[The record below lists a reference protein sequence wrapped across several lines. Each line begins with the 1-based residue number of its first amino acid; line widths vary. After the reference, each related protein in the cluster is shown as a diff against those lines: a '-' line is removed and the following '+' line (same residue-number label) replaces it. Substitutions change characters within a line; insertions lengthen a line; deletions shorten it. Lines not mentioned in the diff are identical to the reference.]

1 MLYYIRE
8 VRGATEE
15 LKPMA
20 NKIFAFVG
28 PHSSGKAT
36 IITQLM
42 SMGIPCIRTY
52 TTYDFRENDP
62 KTKIY
67 THMSREDFLRQDF
80 IVKVSY
86 KGHYYGI
93 LKKDVLWALENN
105 GVTVMVL
112 DVNGIKQI
120 NKLIKQNIYTIY
132 LMADYVV
139 LVDRMLRKGL
149 RNDEIKYHLEYA
161 EANNE
166 FENWKTTNFV
176 IKNTGKINVA
186 LEQILAVM
194 GLMTLPPQEQ
204 FNQIVWGSSKPK
216 QSEEQQ

>member
-1 MLYYIRE
+1 
-8 VRGATEE
+8 
-15 LKPMA
+15 MA

-28 PHSSGKAT
+28 PHACGKTT

-42 SMGIPCIRTY
+42 SMGIPCITTY
-52 TTYDFRENDP
+52 TTRSIDEKDP
-62 KTKIY
+62 HSHIY
-67 THMSREDFLRQDF
+67 KNISRDDFLRMEF

-93 LKKDVLWALENN
+93 LKKDVLHALEKNHL
-105 GVTVMVL
+105 TLMVL

-139 LVDRMLRKGL
+139 LVDRMLRNGL

-166 FENWKTTNFV
+166 FESWKIANYV
-176 IKNTGKINVA
+176 VKNTGKLNPA
-186 LEQILAVM
+186 MEQILAIM
-194 GLMTLPPQEQ
+194 GLMTLPPQEE
-204 FNQIVWGSSKPK
+204 FNHRI
-216 QSEEQQ
+216 QSADAKTE

>member
-1 MLYYIRE
+1 
-8 VRGATEE
+8 
-15 LKPMA
+15 MA
-20 NKIFAFVG
+20 NRIYAFVG
-28 PHSSGKAT
+28 PYASGKTT

-42 SMGIPCIRTY
+42 SMGIPCIKTY
-52 TTYDFRENDP
+52 TTRDIKDKDP
-62 KTKIY
+62 KSKIY
-67 THMSREDFLRQDF
+67 THVSREDFLRKDF

-93 LKKDVLWALENN
+93 LKADVLWALENN

-120 NKLIKQNIYTIY
+120 SKLIKQNVYTIY

-166 FENWKTTNFV
+166 FENWKTTNYV
-176 IKNTGKINVA
+176 IKNTGKLNAA

-194 GLMTLPPQEQ
+194 GLMTLPPQEK
-204 FNQIVWGSSKPK
+204 FNQMIWGGSTPPAEK
-216 QSEEQQ
+216 SETN

>member
-1 MLYYIRE
+1 
-8 VRGATEE
+8 
-15 LKPMA
+15 MA

-28 PHSSGKAT
+28 PYAAGKTT

-42 SMGIPCIRTY
+42 SMGIPCIKTY
-52 TTYDFRENDP
+52 TTRPIKDGSPHARLYVNLTRDE
-62 KTKIY
+62 Y
-67 THMSREDFLRQDF
+67 LHQEF

-93 LKKDVLWALENN
+93 KKRDVLQALEKNN
-105 GVTVMVL
+105 VTLMIL

-139 LVDRMLRKGL
+139 LVDRMLRMGL

-166 FENWKTTNFV
+166 FENWKTTNYV
-176 IKNTGKINVA
+176 VKNTGKLNVA
-186 LEQILAVM
+186 LEQILSIM
-194 GLMTLPPQEQ
+194 GLMTLPPQDEL
-204 FNQIVWGSSKPK
+204 NKRIGAVEGN
-216 QSEEQQ
+216 

>member
-1 MLYYIRE
+1 
-8 VRGATEE
+8 
-15 LKPMA
+15 MA

-28 PHSSGKAT
+28 PYASGKTT

-42 SMGIPCIRTY
+42 SMGIHCIKTY
-52 TTYDFRENDP
+52 TTRDIKEKDP
-62 KTKIY
+62 KARIY
-67 THMSREDFLRQDF
+67 IHMSRDEFLRQDF

-86 KGHYYGI
+86 KGHYYRV

-105 GVTVMVL
+105 GITVMIL

-120 NKLIKQNIYTIY
+120 NKLIKQNIFTIY

-166 FENWKTTNFV
+166 FENWKTTNYV
-176 IKNTGKINVA
+176 IKNTGKLSVA

-194 GLMTLPPQEQ
+194 GLMTLPPQEK
-204 FNQIVWGSSKPK
+204 FNQIIWGSQTPPK
-216 QSEEQQ
+216 EDTES

>member
-1 MLYYIRE
+1 
-8 VRGATEE
+8 
-15 LKPMA
+15 MA
-20 NKIFAFVG
+20 NRIFAFVG
-28 PHSSGKAT
+28 PHASGKTT

-42 SMGIPCIRTY
+42 SMGIPCIKTY
-52 TTYDFRENDP
+52 TTKSINEKDP
-62 KTKIY
+62 HSSIY
-67 THMSREDFLRQDF
+67 QSISRDDFLRQDF

-93 LKKDVLWALENN
+93 LKRDVLQALENN
-105 GVTVMVL
+105 RLTLMVL

-139 LVDRMLRKGL
+139 LVDRMLRNGL

-166 FENWKTTNFV
+166 FESWKITNFV
-176 IKNTGKINVA
+176 VKNTGKLNPA
-186 LEQILAVM
+186 LEQILAIM
-194 GLMTLPPQEQ
+194 GLVTLAPQEE
-204 FNQIVWGSSKPK
+204 FEKLVYSKK
-216 QSEEQQ
+216 TEEN

>member
-1 MLYYIRE
+1 
-8 VRGATEE
+8 
-15 LKPMA
+15 MA
-20 NKIFAFVG
+20 NRIFAFVG
-28 PHSSGKAT
+28 PHASGKTT

-42 SMGIPCIRTY
+42 SMGIPCIKTY
-52 TTYDFRENDP
+52 TTKSINEKDP
-62 KTKIY
+62 HSSIY
-67 THMSREDFLRQDF
+67 QSISRDDFLRQDF

-93 LKKDVLWALENN
+93 LKRDVLQALENN
-105 GVTVMVL
+105 RLTLMVL

-139 LVDRMLRKGL
+139 LVDRMLRNGL

-166 FENWKTTNFV
+166 FEAQNL
-176 IKNTGKINVA
+176 ILEKIEQKYKGVA
-186 LEQILAVM
+186 KAVADSREHHNLH
-194 GLMTLPPQEQ
+194 GP
-204 FNQIVWGSSKPK
+204 FDSA
-216 QSEEQQ
+216 EEAVASMLKEG